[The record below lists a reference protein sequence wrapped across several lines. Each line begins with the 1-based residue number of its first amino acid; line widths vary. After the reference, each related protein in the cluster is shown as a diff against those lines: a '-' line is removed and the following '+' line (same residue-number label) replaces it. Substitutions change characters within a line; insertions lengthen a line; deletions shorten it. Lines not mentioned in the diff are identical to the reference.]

1 MEFFDREEEI
11 ATLRRIRNSSR
22 TCAKFTVVTGR
33 RRVGKTNLIDKAFQD
48 QPFIYLYVGRKT
60 EKDLCAEFQAEIG
73 RVLKLPMIG
82 EASRFEP
89 LFKAVVDASKMQ
101 PVTIVIDEFQ
111 DFKRIDESIFSS
123 IANIWDHNKD
133 SARLNL
139 VVCGSIY
146 RLMTELF
153 ADRHAPL
160 YGRNTGLMHIEPFR
174 ASVLKDVLRRHS
186 PNFRNEDLLA
196 LWTFTGGVAR
206 YVELLMDE
214 GAFVK
219 DRMIAAIFRKDSPYL
234 EEGTSILVQEFGKD
248 HGTYFSVMSA
258 IASGHGEYSQ
268 IKNAVGEEIGTHLA
282 KLESEYRLI
291 RRKVPVFADPSSRN
305 SVYEIDDCFFR
316 YWFRFVWK
324 NIYLKELGRYNV
336 MRDYALRD
344 YEVFSGHALEQY
356 FRWKFMEEQK
366 YTRMDAW
373 WDRRGENE
381 IDLVC
386 DDEVGNKLDFYEVK
400 RDPSRISNSDLI
412 RKSEAFFAKNPKLK
426 GRETFFKGLSIE
438 DM

>member
-11 ATLRRIRNSSR
+11 ATLRRIREASH
-22 TCAKFTVVTGR
+22 THAKFTVVTGR
-33 RRVGKTNLIDKAFQD
+33 RRVGKTNLIDRALQD

-60 EKDLCAEFQAEIG
+60 EKDLCAEFQEEIG
-73 RVLKLPMIG
+73 RVLNLPMIG

-89 LFKAVVDASKMQ
+89 LFKAVVDASKRQ
-101 PVTIVIDEFQ
+101 PVTIFIDEFQ
-111 DFKRIDESIFSS
+111 DLKRIDESIFSS

-133 SARLNL
+133 SAKLNL
-139 VVCGSIY
+139 IVCGSIY

-153 ADRHAPL
+153 TDRNAPL
-160 YGRNTGLMHIEPFR
+160 YGRNTGLLHIDPFR
-174 ASVLKDVLRRHS
+174 VSVLKDVLGHHS
-186 PNFRNEDLLA
+186 PGFRNEDLLA

-214 GAFVK
+214 GAFDK
-219 DRMIAAIFRKDSPYL
+219 DSMIEVIFKKDSPYL
-234 EEGTSILVQEFGKD
+234 EEGTSILAQEFGKD

-258 IASGHGEYSQ
+258 IASGHTEYSQ
-268 IKNAVGEEIGTHLA
+268 IKNVVGEEIGTHLA

-291 RRKVPVFADPSSRN
+291 RRKVPVFADSSSRN
-305 SVYEIDDCFFR
+305 SIYEIDDCFFR
-316 YWFRFVWK
+316 YWFRFIWK
-324 NIYLKELGRYNV
+324 NLYLKELGRYNI

-356 FRWKFMEEQK
+356 FKWKFIEEQK

-373 WDRRGENE
+373 WDRKGENE

-386 DDEVGNKLDFYEVK
+386 DDEVGNKLDFYEIK
-400 RDPSRISNSDLI
+400 RDASRISSADLI
-412 RKSEAFFAKNPKLK
+412 RKSEAFLSKNPKLK
-426 GRETFFKGLSIE
+426 GREMSFNGLSIQ